1 MAGKEMADVNAL
13 ISYKTGI
20 ASSLLAEIAA
30 AREAALFAH
39 QWQIEHVILEGDALL
54 VIAAIQNNLAANHGP
69 FGHLM
74 DDTRR
79 ILQSFQLWKANFV
92 RRDANTVAHRLARF
106 SLTLE
111 HPVSWFED
119 PPDIISEL
127 VLEDS
132 FNY

>member
-1 MAGKEMADVNAL
+1 ML
-13 ISYKTGI
+13 T
-20 ASSLLAEIAA
+20 EITA

-39 QWQIEHVILEGDALL
+39 QWQTEQVILEGDALL

-74 DDTRR
+74 DGTRR
-79 ILQSFQLWKANFV
+79 ILQSFQLWKAKFV
-92 RRDANTVAHRLARF
+92 RRDANTMANRLARF

-119 PPDIISEL
+119 PPHIVSDLI
-127 VLEDS
+127 LEDS